1 MQAKLGNLGALQS
14 GSVWYRLSYHAPSWE
29 ISVQNSSAVHRAKE
43 DLATLSMVQTAPMYF
58 EMLLAGS
65 LLHLLLYTYFKEG
78 ANLERSG
85 FTSLVLK
92 KYARLMAYAQTF

>member
-1 MQAKLGNLGALQS
+1 MHCRVVVYGTDYLTMHRAGK
-14 GSVWYRLSYHAPSWE
+14 